1 MDIEEIL
8 ESPGFWILG
17 IGGLSAEIL
26 GYIWSRNQGWV
37 TMPFWQLGVMMA
49 VTLVAAAF
57 FATKE

>member
-1 MDIEEIL
+1 MDMDEIL

-17 IGGLSAEIL
+17 IGGLAAEVM
-26 GYIWSRNQGWV
+26 GYMWSRNQGWV
-37 TMPFWQLGVMMA
+37 TMPIWQLLVMML

>member
-8 ESPGFWILG
+8 ESPAFWLLG
-17 IGGLSAEIL
+17 CGGVAAEIL

-37 TMPFWQLGVMMA
+37 VMPLWQLIVMIIG
-49 VTLVAAAF
+49 TLLASAF